1 MNKPGMVRMT
11 TRIDGNFFED
21 FTLGQVFVHR
31 PRRRL
36 TDGDVSLNIALTGT
50 RFDLP
55 DEAPLDDVLVFNLVF
70 SQSVADISKN
80 ALANLGYAFVT
91 FGVPV
96 QIGDC
101 LSSRSEVIGLRQTSK
116 GDSGIVYVHTTGQNQ
131 RGGGIVVL
139 PSELIN
145 QRGEVVLDLIRWVLV
160 KKHDL
165 TAPAPVPVIPELP
178 ITVHHHTT
186 QAGDRIT
193 HGGGV
198 LITEAAHQLAT
209 RFYQNPARLHFD
221 PAASPYGKCL
231 VYGGYIIAL
240 ARALMVNGLEKALYI
255 RAINR
260 GQHSNPVFAGDV
272 IYAGS
277 EVLEIPAPGLL
288 RVRLLAAKHEFTDWP
303 ATTDPFVVLDLDLTL
318 HCL

>member
-1 MNKPGMVRMT
+1 MNKPGMARMT
-11 TRIDGNFFED
+11 THSDGNFFED
-21 FTLGQVFVHR
+21 FTLGQMFVHH
-31 PRRRL
+31 PQRRL
-36 TDGDVSLNIALTGT
+36 TAGDVSLNIALTGT

-55 DEAPLDDVLVFNLVF
+55 DEAPLDDALVFNLVF

-80 ALANLGYAFVT
+80 ALANLGYASVT

-131 RGGGIVVL
+131 R
-139 PSELIN
+139 S
-145 QRGEVVLDLIRWVLV
+145 EVVLSLIRWVLV
-160 KKHDL
+160 KKRDL
-165 TAPAPVPVIPELP
+165 TVPAPAPVIPELP
-178 ITVHHHTT
+178 VTVHHHTS

-255 RAINR
+255 RAINS
-260 GQHSNPVFAGDV
+260 GQHTNPVFAGDV

-303 ATTDPFVVLDLDLTL
+303 ATTDPSVVLDLDLTL

>member
-1 MNKPGMVRMT
+1 MPMNKPGMARMT
-11 TRIDGNFFED
+11 THSDGNFFED
-21 FTLGQVFVHR
+21 FTLGQVFIHR

-55 DEAPLDDVLVFNLVF
+55 DEASVDDVLVFNLVF

-80 ALANLGYAFVT
+80 ALANLGYASVT
-91 FGVPV
+91 FGTPV

-131 RGGGIVVL
+131 RGEMVL
-139 PSELIN
+139 S
-145 QRGEVVLDLIRWVLV
+145 LIRWVLV
-160 KKHDL
+160 KKRDL
-165 TAPAPVPVIPELP
+165 TVPAPAPVIPELP
-178 ITVHHHTT
+178 VTVHHHTS

-221 PAASPYGKCL
+221 PSASSYGRCL

-255 RAINR
+255 RAINS
-260 GQHSNPVFAGDV
+260 GQHTNTVFAGDV
-272 IYAGS
+272 IHAGS

-303 ATTDPFVVLDLDLTL
+303 APTDPSVVLDLDLTL